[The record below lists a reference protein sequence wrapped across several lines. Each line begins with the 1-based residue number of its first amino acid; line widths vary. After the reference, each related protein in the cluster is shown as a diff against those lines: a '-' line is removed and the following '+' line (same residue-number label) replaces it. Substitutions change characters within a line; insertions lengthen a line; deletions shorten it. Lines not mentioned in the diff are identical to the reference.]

1 MELHTRLE
9 RFLGELPLTA
19 LAETASRKAGR
30 PVPEVM
36 EIFETFA
43 NETRATLRLVVDDLK
58 PEQRILE
65 VGAGLCLFSSFL
77 KQEGYDVVAL
87 EPALGG
93 YGLFEAARE
102 AVSSHFSGL
111 GLPVLDCPAEAL
123 NAAEHG
129 HFNLIFSNN
138 VIEHIPE
145 WQKALAAITSVLA
158 PGGRMR
164 HTCPNYTVPYEPHY
178 GVPVFRY
185 CPRLSRRLFASR
197 INANPGIWD
206 SLNFLTSRQLLR
218 QAEKIGLAIEF
229 ERGTLYSSLKRL
241 DTDPEF
247 RARHQGIVLTIYK
260 LLKVTGLLALIR
272 HMPVSLTTPMTFTA
286 TKKEQA

>member
-1 MELHTRLE
+1 MELYTRLE

-19 LAETASRKAGR
+19 LAETASRKADR

-43 NETRATLRLVVDDLK
+43 NETRATLRLVIDNLT
-58 PEQRILE
+58 PGQRILE

-93 YGLFEAARE
+93 YDLFEAAKE
-102 AVSSHFSGL
+102 AVSSHFSRL
-111 GLPVLDCPAEAL
+111 ELQVLDCPAEAL
-123 NAAEHG
+123 NAEEHG
-129 HFNLIFSNN
+129 RFDLIFSNN

-145 WQKALAAITSVLA
+145 WQKALTAMASVLA
-158 PGGRMR
+158 PGGCMR

-178 GVPVFRY
+178 GVPVFR
-185 CPRLSRRLFASR
+185 CWPGASRRLFASR

-218 QAEKIGLAIEF
+218 QAEKTGLAIEF
-229 ERGTLYSSLKRL
+229 EREMLYSSLKRL

-247 RARHQGIVLTIYK
+247 RSRHRGIVLTIYK
-260 LLKVTGLLALIR
+260 RLKVTGLLALIR